1 MKGVAIVL
9 LLATAVHGAVHQE
22 NPVTKVVELIQ
33 ELKAKIEADG
43 KAEQKVYDKF
53 ACWCEKTTAR
63 KASAIE
69 EAKTS
74 IEELS
79 EKVLNLKG
87 KTATLKAEIAQLEKD
102 ISGNIEGTKEA
113 TTIRE
118 KETADYNKE
127 RSDLEQAIGALERA
141 IGILTGAGEKPAS
154 ALQQAQ
160 ILSVANGV
168 RSALRFAP
176 SEFGGDDRKEVEKFV
191 RDPMSFIP
199 HPIDAA
205 KKASLVAAK
214 QVVQIHQKSKFDPK
228 GVYDDEKKDMSS
240 ALDALDSSIGR
251 YAQYTNA
258 GSADT
263 QTDDKQMVE
272 DFVKDPTE
280 NHPKQSL
287 AEVKNPFGDYAP
299 ASGAIQGML
308 KGMYDSMTSDL
319 ESKNADQAIK
329 QKQFEELTATK
340 NAELKTLKATL
351 EKKKETL
358 GEDTK
363 TMTDSEVERD
373 ETQAQLKADEKFFEE
388 TKSACKTKA
397 DDWAERSRLR
407 TEELAGINKAIEIL
421 TSDEAQATFGRATS
435 MLLQSSQ
442 KTITKS
448 ASPRRD
454 EAARVLKI
462 VAKKHHSLRMSAMA
476 ALIQSSTEGHFDA
489 VISEVDKLIA
499 ELRAEEQDDID
510 LRDYCQDAENK
521 VENEIED
528 LQHKATNIQ
537 GLIDR
542 LNAKKKEIQGDIK
555 KTESDIA
562 ATEDAMAEALSIRN
576 SENEDFKAALK
587 DDTDAV
593 ALLASAIDAMTS
605 FSKNN
610 KLGLLAKKEDPEY
623 AVDPDKAP
631 ETFSEPYGGR
641 SSEGGGITSI
651 LGYIKEDLEN
661 EIGVSKKAEA
671 EAQKEFEEQRAAAT
685 EVLTD
690 LKAKKTSLETMEAE
704 TDEKIADAG
713 EDKAE
718 VLTRKENKQKYRE
731 SLKPKCDWMKGAF
744 QERRDKRREEM
755 NGLLESKASLA
766 GKAQEEAQAG
776 IKMFMQKS

>member
-1 MKGVAIVL
+1 MRVAALFLFAISTH
-9 LLATAVHGAVHQE
+9 AAVHQE

-63 KASAIE
+63 KAGAIE

-118 KETADYNKE
+118 KETADYNQE

-141 IGILTGAGEKPAS
+141 IGILTGAGESLLSKTATVKQPS
-154 ALQQAQ
+154 SMEQAE
-160 ILSVANGV
+160 ILSVAADV
-168 RSALRFAP
+168 RGALRFAP
-176 SEFGGDDRKEVEKFV
+176 SDFSDDDKKMVEKFV
-191 RDPMSFIP
+191 HDPMQFVG
-199 HPIDAA
+199 H
-205 KKASLVAAK
+205 
-214 QVVQIHQKSKFDPK
+214 PK
-228 GVYDDEKKDMSS
+228 G
-240 ALDALDSSIGR
+240 
-251 YAQYTNA
+251 
-258 GSADT
+258 
-263 QTDDKQMVE
+263 
-272 DFVKDPTE
+272 
-280 NHPKQSL
+280 SL
-287 AEVKNPFGDYAP
+287 AQVKNPFGDYAP

-340 NAELKTLKATL
+340 NAELATLKATL

-363 TMTDSEVERD
+363 TMTDSAVERD

-388 TKSACKTKA
+388 TKSACKAKA

-442 KTITKS
+442 THKIGNPAKAKAYQALKT
-448 ASPRRD
+448 
-454 EAARVLKI
+454 
-462 VAKKHHSLRMSAMA
+462 VAKKHHSLRMAAMA
-476 ALIQSSTEGHFDA
+476 AMVQTATEGHFDV
-489 VISEVDKLIA
+489 VIGSVDKMIA

-542 LNAKKKEIQGDIK
+542 LNAKKKEIQADIK
-555 KTESDIA
+555 QTESDIA
-562 ATEDAMAEALSIRN
+562 ATEDAMAEALSTRN

-587 DDTDAV
+587 DDMDAV

-605 FSKNN
+605 FYKNN
-610 KLGLLAKKEDPEY
+610 KLPLGLLAKKEDPEY

-661 EIGVSKKAEA
+661 EIGTSKKAEA
-671 EAQKEFEEQRAAAT
+671 ASQKEFEEQRAAAT
-685 EVLTD
+685 QVLAD
-690 LKAKKTSLETMEAE
+690 LNAKKTSLEGMEAE
-704 TDEKIADAG
+704 TDEKIADAT
-713 EDKAE
+713 EDKE
-718 VLTRKENKQKYRE
+718 STLTMKENKEKYRE

-744 QERRDKRREEM
+744 DTRREKRRTEM
-755 NGLLESKASLA
+755 NGLLEAKASLA
-766 GKAQEEAQAG
+766 GAAAG
-776 IKMFMQKS
+776 ASFLQK

>member
-1 MKGVAIVL
+1 MRAFQL
-9 LLATAVHGAVHQE
+9 AFLLAGLAQGAQHKD

-63 KASAIE
+63 KAGAIE

-102 ISGNIEGTKEA
+102 VAGNIEGTKEA

-118 KETADYNKE
+118 KETADYEQE

-154 ALQQAQ
+154 ALQQAE
-160 ILSVANGV
+160 ILSVAAGV
-168 RSALRFAP
+168 RGALRFAP
-176 SEFGGDDRKEVEKFV
+176 SDVSADDRKMVEKFV
-191 RDPMSFIP
+191 HDPMQFYG
-199 HPIDAA
+199 H
-205 KKASLVAAK
+205 
-214 QVVQIHQKSKFDPK
+214 PK
-228 GVYDDEKKDMSS
+228 G
-240 ALDALDSSIGR
+240 
-251 YAQYTNA
+251 
-258 GSADT
+258 
-263 QTDDKQMVE
+263 
-272 DFVKDPTE
+272 
-280 NHPKQSL
+280 SL
-287 AEVKNPFGDYAP
+287 AQVKNPFGDYAP

-308 KGMYDSMTSDL
+308 KGMYDAMTSDL

-340 NAELKTLKATL
+340 NSELATLQATL

-363 TMTDSEVERD
+363 TMTDSAVERD
-373 ETQAQLKADEKFFEE
+373 ETQATLAADEKFFEE
-388 TKSACKTKA
+388 TKSACKAKA

-442 KTITKS
+442 THKTG
-448 ASPRRD
+448 SP
-454 EAARVLKI
+454 AKAKAYQALKT
-462 VAKKHHSLRMSAMA
+462 VAKKHHSLRMAAMA
-476 ALIQSSTEGHFDA
+476 AMVQTATEGHFDV
-489 VISEVDKLIA
+489 VIGSVDKMIA

-542 LNAKKKEIQGDIK
+542 LNAKKKEIQADIK
-555 KTESDIA
+555 QTESDIA
-562 ATEDAMAEALSIRN
+562 ATEDAMAEALSTRN

-587 DDTDAV
+587 DDMDAV
-593 ALLASAIDAMTS
+593 ALLASAVDAMTS
-605 FSKNN
+605 FYKNN
-610 KLGLLAKKEDPEY
+610 KLPLGLLAKKGKEDPEY

-641 SSEGGGITSI
+641 SSEGGGIVSI

-661 EIGVSKKAEA
+661 EIGTSKKAEA
-671 EAQKEFEEQRAAAT
+671 ASQKEFEEQRAAAT
-685 EVLTD
+685 QVLTD
-690 LKAKKTSLETMEAE
+690 LKAKKTSLEGMEAE
-704 TDEKIADAG
+704 TDEKIADAT
-713 EDKAE
+713 EDKE
-718 VLTRKENKQKYRE
+718 STLTMKENKQKYRE

-744 QERRDKRREEM
+744 DTRREKRRQEM
-755 NGLLESKASLA
+755 DGLLQAKASLA
-766 GKAQEEAQAG
+766 GAAAG
-776 IKMFMQKS
+776 FLQK

>member
-1 MKGVAIVL
+1 MRCVL
-9 LLATAVHGAVHQE
+9 IATLFAFSAHGAEHKD

-63 KASAIE
+63 KAGAIE

-102 ISGNIEGTKEA
+102 VAGNIEGTKEA

-118 KETADYNKE
+118 KETADYEQE

-154 ALQQAQ
+154 ALQQAE
-160 ILSVANGV
+160 ILSVAAGV
-168 RSALRFAP
+168 RGALRFAP
-176 SEFGGDDRKEVEKFV
+176 SDVSADDRKMVEKFV
-191 RDPMSFIP
+191 HDPMQFY
-199 HPIDAA
+199 
-205 KKASLVAAK
+205 
-214 QVVQIHQKSKFDPK
+214 
-228 GVYDDEKKDMSS
+228 G
-240 ALDALDSSIGR
+240 
-251 YAQYTNA
+251 
-258 GSADT
+258 
-263 QTDDKQMVE
+263 
-272 DFVKDPTE
+272 
-280 NHPKQSL
+280 HPKNSL
-287 AEVKNPFGDYAP
+287 AQVKNPFGDYAP

-308 KGMYDSMTSDL
+308 KGMYDAMTSDL

-340 NAELKTLKATL
+340 NSELATLQATL

-363 TMTDSEVERD
+363 TMTDSAVERD
-373 ETQAQLKADEKFFEE
+373 ETQATLAADEKFFEE
-388 TKSACKTKA
+388 TKSACKAKA

-442 KTITKS
+442 THKTG
-448 ASPRRD
+448 SP
-454 EAARVLKI
+454 AKVKAYQALKT
-462 VAKKHHSLRMSAMA
+462 VAKKHHSLRMAAMA
-476 ALIQSSTEGHFDA
+476 AMVQTATEGHFDV
-489 VISEVDKLIA
+489 VIGSVDKMIA

-542 LNAKKKEIQGDIK
+542 LNAKKKEIQADIK
-555 KTESDIA
+555 QTESDIA
-562 ATEDAMAEALSIRN
+562 ATEDAMAEALSTRN

-587 DDTDAV
+587 DDMDAV
-593 ALLASAIDAMTS
+593 ALLASAVDAMTS
-605 FSKNN
+605 FYKNN
-610 KLGLLAKKEDPEY
+610 KLPLGLLAKKGKEDPEY

-641 SSEGGGITSI
+641 SSEGGGIVSI

-661 EIGVSKKAEA
+661 EIGTSKKAEA
-671 EAQKEFEEQRAAAT
+671 ASQKEFEEQRAAAT
-685 EVLTD
+685 QVLTD
-690 LKAKKTSLETMEAE
+690 LKAKKTSLEGMEAE
-704 TDEKIADAG
+704 TDEKIADAT
-713 EDKAE
+713 EDKE
-718 VLTRKENKQKYRE
+718 STLTMKENKQKYRE

-744 QERRDKRREEM
+744 DTRREKRRQEM
-755 NGLLESKASLA
+755 DGLLQAKASLA
-766 GKAQEEAQAG
+766 GAAAG
-776 IKMFMQKS
+776 FLQK